1 MKTVPSDLWIAPL
14 LKFIDIFK
22 GRYILEFLEKLDNVI
37 SYDWIIGLDDRK
49 RKERVINIIK
59 IIGKSD
65 PHDINKL
72 LNNEVFDIDCEEFIS
87 SLNSSMN
94 IDDRNQKRI
103 VKYLLYKLEYL
114 YGGSNRINLPNRAT
128 IEHILPKNPMLN
140 SRWITDFTQK
150 EREKRVNKIGNLIL
164 ISENNNVKFG
174 NLDFKEKKKLYFQ
187 SDIEP
192 FRHSLKVM
200 NSYDRWTPKDIDRNQ
215 KDIVLS
221 KFCKH
226 YCGEKRCND
235 KSVQSSYNLP
245 DGISIVTKK

>member
-59 IIGKSD
+59 IIGQSD

-72 LNNEVFDIDCEEFIS
+72 LNSEVFDIDCEELIS

-128 IEHILPKNPMLN
+128 IEHILP
-140 SRWITDFTQK
+140 QK
-150 EREKRVNKIGNLIL
+150 PY
-164 ISENNNVKFG
+164 VKFSMD
-174 NLDFKEKKKLYFQ
+174 N
-187 SDIEP
+187 
-192 FRHSLKVM
+192 
-200 NSYDRWTPKDIDRNQ
+200 
-215 KDIVLS
+215 
-221 KFCKH
+221 
-226 YCGEKRCND
+226 
-235 KSVQSSYNLP
+235 
-245 DGISIVTKK
+245 